1 MTPQGHTNK
10 TGQAICLCNTA
21 HSKKRE
27 DFNYTQRAEVEFRG
41 NMVIKVHIFF
51 FPQQTFAHL
60 GFECNS
66 NDNVRFKKTKLSTST
81 LLLLFNSLSVVALH
95 LNHIS
100 VFITSEIAA
109 K

>member
-41 NMVIKVHIFF
+41 NMVIKVYIFF

-66 NDNVRFKKTKLSTST
+66 NDNVRFKKQSYPHLPCYYSLTHCPQ
-81 LLLLFNSLSVVALH
+81 LLY
-95 LNHIS
+95 I
-100 VFITSEIAA
+100 
-109 K
+109 